1 MKNNQP
7 ALPRIVIAP
16 ESSFPIIPS
25 CHSTAAQKIRFQLV
39 RMLNMSQAKGPLRG
53 VGVRSGGRED
63 RGDASLFPM
72 NIYFFLSFDSME
84 RCC

>member
-7 ALPRIVIAP
+7 ALLRIVIAP

-39 RMLNMSQAKGPLRG
+39 EDAKHVSSQRSFK
-53 VGVRSGGRED
+53 RSG
-63 RGDASLFPM
+63 RGDGGGPSLFPM
-72 NIYFFLSFDSME
+72 SQNINVFLSFNSIE

>member
-39 RMLNMSQAKGPLRG
+39 EDAKHVSSQRSFKRS
-53 VGVRSGGRED
+53 VGKERREGEEGGRFSVSYEH
-63 RGDASLFPM
+63 LFLPQ
-72 NIYFFLSFDSME
+72 Y
-84 RCC
+84 